1 MNTKARF
8 HKLIDAIEN
17 DKNLKS
23 YYNLVNRLHQNESGE
38 LWKRLSELEK
48 DDLLLSYEES
58 LDSSKLIPHEK
69 ISEKHSKWFI
79 E

>member
-8 HKLIDAIEN
+8 HKLIDAIGN

-23 YYNLVNRLHQNESGE
+23 YYKLVNRLHQNESGE

-48 DDLLLSYEES
+48 DELLLSYEES
-58 LDSSKLIPHEK
+58 LDSSKLISHEK
-69 ISEKHSKWFI
+69 LSEKHSKWFI